1 MRYYKNIFHCLF
13 YQLVIV
19 AFSSVA
25 FASAKISTNLS
36 GVFAYENAKR
46 THQIIPGGFSVISE
60 DPAPFDG
67 NFSQCAP
74 VTDYNNWPKDIENK
88 SIFPYLARHASI
100 NPTQYAEFCDF
111 VEDWYQTSCAVVHYF
126 PGGSE
131 VIGSGSLI
139 GGNCVSTARHN
150 FNDVPTSHIFV
161 RFFKYSIFSHK
172 GKMFAQEESLDI
184 PVIDTCCAINGL
196 DAGYLE
202 LPFLESSTFNK
213 YAKVL
218 PIQQS
223 TFGGSLS
230 PGEYGM
236 FHFAGGMHQIS
247 AGNMHDCVMGSW
259 LHNDI
264 SIQAGPGSSG
274 ATVIGKWFDRTEGC
288 GTSIYRKI
296 GNEWGTSV
304 ERRLISFSHFTN
316 SGATLDSI
324 SAPYLYD
331 PHFLPSAASFSESGY
346 EYLKWFWQEYAGQ
359 GGKHP
364 SPAMYNVQDD
374 HSNHHIIPKGD
385 FFYLWHYINDMPT
398 YQPVNDRLKSA
409 ILKQVKRESLTAKKG
424 FYPKKRAN
432 EPYDAQLE
440 LYNRIRNNFN
450 ELLQLSYIDHYPS
463 SEITK
468 RFCWFGWNLFQGPDA
483 NHRTD
488 DPSSSSDNTDL
499 SEKHK
504 PKKFNKGL
512 WDCLKNPQTGLHQ
525 KIQALKQA
533 TLKGVPD
540 TNLLFQLDA
549 SLATIIDLL
558 KKSPS
563 LVKTY
568 PFNPTEWEEQGG
580 KYWVKT

>member
-1 MRYYKNIFHCLF
+1 MRFYKNFFHCLF

-19 AFSSVA
+19 GFSSVA
-25 FASAKISTNLS
+25 FASAKISTNLP
-36 GVFAYENAKR
+36 GIFAYENTTR
-46 THQIIPGGFSVISE
+46 FHQIMPGGFSVISE

-111 VEDWYQTSCAVVHYF
+111 VEDWYQTSCAVVHYL

-161 RFFKYSIFSHK
+161 RFFKYSIFFHE

-184 PVIDTCCAINGL
+184 PVIGTCCAINGL

-202 LPFLESSTFNK
+202 LPILKLSTFNK

-223 TFGGSLS
+223 AFGGNLS

-236 FHFAGGMHQIS
+236 FHFADGMHQIS
-247 AGNMHDCVMGSW
+247 TGNMHDCVMGSW

-324 SAPYLYD
+324 SPPYLYD

-374 HSNHHIIPKGD
+374 HSNHHIIPQGD
-385 FFYLWHYINDMPT
+385 LFYLWHYVSDTLT
-398 YQPVNDRLKSA
+398 YQPVNDKLKCA
-409 ILKQVKRESLTAKKG
+409 ILMQVKTELLN
-424 FYPKKRAN
+424 PKKTKQRAG
-432 EPYDAQLE
+432 QLYADQLD
-440 LYNRIRNNFN
+440 LYTCLQNKFKK
-450 ELLQLSYIDHYPS
+450 LLEISYKDQYQIQ
-463 SEITK
+463 ETTK
-468 RFCWFGWNLFQGPDA
+468 MFCWFGWNLFQGPDA

-488 DPSSSSDNTDL
+488 DPKSSSDKTDL

-504 PKKFNKGL
+504 PKKFNKEL
-512 WDCLKNPQTGLHQ
+512 WECLKNPQTGLY
-525 KIQALKQA
+525 KSIQVLKQA
-533 TLKGVPD
+533 TLKGVPGTD
-540 TNLLFQLDA
+540 LLFQLDT

>member
-1 MRYYKNIFHCLF
+1 MEI
-13 YQLVIV
+13 
-19 AFSSVA
+19 
-25 FASAKISTNLS
+25 
-36 GVFAYENAKR
+36 
-46 THQIIPGGFSVISE
+46 
-60 DPAPFDG
+60 
-67 NFSQCAP
+67 FSQCAP

-196 DAGYLE
+196 DAGYLV

-223 TFGGSLS
+223 AFGGNLS

-236 FHFAGGMHQIS
+236 FHFADGMHQIS
-247 AGNMHDCVMGSW
+247 TGNMHDCVMGSW

-296 GNEWGTSV
+296 GNEWRTSV

-374 HSNHHIIPKGD
+374 HSNHHIIPQGD
-385 FFYLWHYINDMPT
+385 LFYLWHYVSDTLT
-398 YQPVNDRLKSA
+398 YQPVNDKLKCA
-409 ILKQVKRESLTAKKG
+409 ILMQVKTELLN
-424 FYPKKRAN
+424 PKK
-432 EPYDAQLE
+432 PSKE
-440 LYNRIRNNFN
+440 LVNCMQTSLIYTLVCKTNLRNYLRFRTKISTKYKKQQKCFVGLGGICSKDLMLTIGQMILNHHLTRLILVRNINQRNLIRNYGN
-450 ELLQLSYIDHYPS
+450 
-463 SEITK
+463 
-468 RFCWFGWNLFQGPDA
+468 A
-483 NHRTD
+483 
-488 DPSSSSDNTDL
+488 
-499 SEKHK
+499 
-504 PKKFNKGL
+504 
-512 WDCLKNPQTGLHQ
+512 
-525 KIQALKQA
+525 
-533 TLKGVPD
+533 
-540 TNLLFQLDA
+540 
-549 SLATIIDLL
+549 
-558 KKSPS
+558 
-563 LVKTY
+563 
-568 PFNPTEWEEQGG
+568 
-580 KYWVKT
+580 

>member
-1 MRYYKNIFHCLF
+1 MRFYKNIFYCLF

-19 AFSSVA
+19 GFSSVA
-25 FASAKISTNLS
+25 FASAKISTNLP
-36 GVFAYENAKR
+36 GIFAYENTTR
-46 THQIIPGGFSVISE
+46 FHQIMPGGFLVISE

-67 NFSQCAP
+67 NFAQLES
-74 VTDYNNWPKDIENK
+74 VTTYNAWPKNIKNK

-100 NPTQYAEFCDF
+100 NPTQCAEFCDF

-139 GGNCVSTARHN
+139 GGNSVSTARHN

-172 GKMFAQEESLDI
+172 GKMFVQEESLDI
-184 PVIDTCCAINGL
+184 PVIDTCCALNGL

-202 LPFLESSTFNK
+202 LPILESSKFNK

-223 TFGGSLS
+223 AFGGNLS

-247 AGNMHDCVMGSW
+247 AGKMQECVMGSW

-274 ATVIGKWFDRTEGC
+274 ATVIGKWFNRTEGC

-304 ERRLISFSHFTN
+304 ERRLISFSHFSN
-316 SGATLDSI
+316 PGASLDPI

-331 PHFLPSAASFSESGY
+331 PHFLPSAASFSESSY

-359 GGKHP
+359 GGDHP
-364 SPAMYNVQDD
+364 SLAMYKVHDD
-374 HSNHHIIPKGD
+374 HGNHHIIPKGD
-385 FFYLWHYINDMPT
+385 LFYLWHYVSDTLT
-398 YQPVNDRLKSA
+398 YQPVNDRLKGA
-409 ILKQVKRESLTAKKG
+409 ILMQVKTELLDAKKTKQRAG
-424 FYPKKRAN
+424 QLYSEQLNLYTCLQNKFKKL
-432 EPYDAQLE
+432 LE
-440 LYNRIRNNFN
+440 I
-450 ELLQLSYIDHYPS
+450 SYKDQYQPQ
-463 SEITK
+463 ETTK
-468 RFCWFGWNLFQGPDA
+468 RFCWFGWNLFQGPDS
-483 NHRTD
+483 NHRKD
-488 DPSSSSDNTDL
+488 DPKFSIDR
-499 SEKHK
+499 SEKKK
-504 PKKFNKGL
+504 PREFKEKL

>member
-1 MRYYKNIFHCLF
+1 
-13 YQLVIV
+13 
-19 AFSSVA
+19 
-25 FASAKISTNLS
+25 
-36 GVFAYENAKR
+36 
-46 THQIIPGGFSVISE
+46 
-60 DPAPFDG
+60 
-67 NFSQCAP
+67 
-74 VTDYNNWPKDIENK
+74 
-88 SIFPYLARHASI
+88 
-100 NPTQYAEFCDF
+100 
-111 VEDWYQTSCAVVHYF
+111 
-126 PGGSE
+126 
-131 VIGSGSLI
+131 
-139 GGNCVSTARHN
+139 
-150 FNDVPTSHIFV
+150 
-161 RFFKYSIFSHK
+161 
-172 GKMFAQEESLDI
+172 MFAQEESLDI

-202 LPFLESSTFNK
+202 LPILKLSTFNK

-218 PIQQS
+218 PIEQS
-223 TFGGSLS
+223 AFGGSLS

-304 ERRLISFSHFTN
+304 ERRLISFSHFSN

-385 FFYLWHYINDMPT
+385 FFYLWHYINDMLT

-432 EPYDAQLE
+432 ELYDAQLE